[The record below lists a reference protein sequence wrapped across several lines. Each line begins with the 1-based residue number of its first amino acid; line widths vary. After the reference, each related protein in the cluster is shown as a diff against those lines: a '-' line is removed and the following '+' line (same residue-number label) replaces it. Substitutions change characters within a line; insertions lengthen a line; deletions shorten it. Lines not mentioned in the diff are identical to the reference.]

1 MKNLGE
7 KEKKK
12 NEIDSI
18 DNILDNV
25 SIINKTV
32 DNMMKDLY
40 LIMFIM
46 ILLVIVIFVLSALT
60 YFPI

>member
-1 MKNLGE
+1 MKDLEE
-7 KEKKK
+7 KENNK
-12 NEIDSI
+12 NEVDSLN
-18 DNILDNV
+18 NILDNI

-46 ILLVIVIFVLSALT
+46 ILLVIVIFILLAFI